1 LGLILDHHQNT
12 PKQSLVETHFTSS
25 IRLAVPLNRPTMSK
39 NDSINN
45 KRTDVDV
52 DAHAH
57 SDAASIKTP
66 ATSASITPSISKNEN
81 DGKTSKNEPVVN
93 EKEKKKQAFVTRT
106 IWTFVMIA
114 GFFVVLASG
123 HLPIIIMVLIFQLLT
138 FKEIIALTSEPARD
152 KKIPYN
158 RSLNWYFLIATWY
171 YLDFPSFVDFFQ
183 EEIFSNKFLT
193 LLVLNHKIVSYSLY
207 MAGFIFFVWTLK
219 KGYYKFQFAQ
229 LCVTHMTLLLV
240 VFQAHLIIG
249 NILNGIFWF
258 FLPSALVIVNDIFA
272 YICGIT
278 FGRTQLIEISPKK
291 TVEGF
296 VGAWI
301 CTGVAAVIGSLI
313 LSKSDYLICP
323 AQNLSTHLYNYPS
336 CEPNPVFIPQVYQ
349 LPQNIIDLFG
359 GNIELI
365 TFKPVYFHAAIL
377 ATFASLIAP
386 FGGFFASG
394 LKRAFGIK
402 DFGDTI
408 PGHGGITDRFDCQFL
423 MGSFTYLY
431 YQTFISNHNMN
442 LGKVLQM
449 AIINLSAPQLIQLIK
464 SILRYLNREGV
475 VDNDKLQS
483 IVDILTN

>member
-1 LGLILDHHQNT
+1 
-12 PKQSLVETHFTSS
+12 
-25 IRLAVPLNRPTMSK
+25 MSK
-39 NDSINN
+39 KND
-45 KRTDVDV
+45 KTRADTDVDV
-52 DAHAH
+52 DT
-57 SDAASIKTP
+57 ASIKTP
-66 ATSASITPSISKNEN
+66 ATSASITPSISKTENE
-81 DGKTSKNEPVVN
+81 DSKNKSSKREPVVN
-93 EKEKKKQAFVTRT
+93 EKEKKKQAFITRT
-106 IWTFVMIA
+106 IWTFVMI
-114 GFFVVLASG
+114 GIFFVIMASG
-123 HLPIIIMVLIFQLLT
+123 HLPIITMVLLFQLLT

-158 RSLNWYFLIATWY
+158 RSLNWYFLAATWY
-171 YLDFPSFVDFFQ
+171 YLDFPSFVEFFQ
-183 EEIFSNKFLT
+183 EQIFSNKFLT
-193 LLVLNHKIVSYSLY
+193 LLTLNHKIISYSLY
-207 MAGFIFFVWTLK
+207 IAGFIFFVWTLK

-249 NILNGIFWF
+249 NILHGIFWF

-272 YICGIT
+272 YVCGIT

-301 CTGVAAVIGSLI
+301 CTSIAAVIGSFI

-323 AQNLSTHLYNYPS
+323 AQNLSTHLYNYPT

-349 LPQNIIDLFG
+349 LPQNIVDLLG

-365 TFKPVYFHAAIL
+365 TFKPVYFHAAVL

-408 PGHGGITDRFDCQFL
+408 PGHGGATDRFDCQFL

-431 YQTFISNHNMN
+431 YQTFVNNHNMN

-449 AIINLSAPQLIQLIK
+449 AIINLSAPQLVQLVK

-475 VDNDKLQS
+475 IDDERLQS
-483 IVDILTN
+483 IVELLTK

>member
-1 LGLILDHHQNT
+1 MSTKEKIEI
-12 PKQSLVETHFTSS
+12 ET
-25 IRLAVPLNRPTMSK
+25 
-39 NDSINN
+39 
-45 KRTDVDV
+45 
-52 DAHAH
+52 
-57 SDAASIKTP
+57 SIKTP
-66 ATSASITPSISKNEN
+66 KSSTTVTPSISKDECIKESN
-81 DGKTSKNEPVVN
+81 SKEPVVN
-93 EKEKKKQAFVTRT
+93 EKEKKKQAFITRT
-106 IWTFVMIA
+106 IWTFVMIG
-114 GFFVVLASG
+114 GFFIILASG
-123 HLPIIIMVLIFQLLT
+123 HLPIIIMILIFQFLT

-152 KKIPYN
+152 KNIPYN
-158 RSLNWYFLIATWY
+158 RSLNWYFLVTTWY
-171 YLDFPSFVDFFQ
+171 YLDFPSFVEFFQ
-183 EEIFSNKFLT
+183 DKILSNKILT
-193 LLVLNHKIVSYSLY
+193 LLVINHKFVSYTLY
-207 MAGFIFFVWTLK
+207 IAGFIFFVWTLK
-219 KGYYKFQFAQ
+219 KGFYKFQFAQ

-240 VFQAHLIIG
+240 VFQAHLIID

-301 CTGVAAVIGSLI
+301 CTGIAAVIGSYV

-323 AQNLSTHLYNYPS
+323 AENLSTHLYNYPI
-336 CEPNPVFIPQVYQ
+336 CEPNPAFIPQVYQ
-349 LPQNIIDLFG
+349 LPQNIIDLLG
-359 GNIELI
+359 GNIEVI
-365 TFKPVYFHAAIL
+365 TFKPIYFHAANL

-431 YQTFISNHNMN
+431 YQTFISNHNVN
-442 LGKVLQM
+442 LGKILQM
-449 AIINLSAPQLIQLIK
+449 AIINLSLPQLVQLVK
-464 SILRYLNREGV
+464 SILRYLNREQV
-475 VDNDKLQS
+475 IDDDKLKV
-483 IVDILTN
+483 IFDILELQN